1 MSCEVASLQRMILEG
16 ARLRRDYDMISSG
29 NRGPIFDVAVVGG
42 GPAGT
47 CAAIALA
54 RSGSRTMLI
63 APEPPPPGTGTQART
78 AALFEP
84 ALKLLERC
92 GAWPACR
99 NASAALRGI
108 RLIDQ
113 TTSPFGLKAPEVL
126 FEAHEI
132 GLDAFG
138 YNIPN
143 AALMSALRDTLPD
156 VAGLTVLAGRSVE
169 RVEVADGHVG
179 LWMDDGTAVG
189 ARLIAAAD
197 GRHSICRASAGID
210 TSVKDTDQVALTGI
224 VSHSR
229 PHYGISTEIHSA
241 AGPCTVVPMPP
252 PAAGAHASSLVWIE
266 RSAVARR
273 LQELDDGEFLAALGA
288 RLTGLLGELSA
299 ITGRGRFDLAF
310 VRAANLGRRRTIL
323 LAEAAHAMPPIGAQ
337 GLNLS
342 LRDISSAVEFIG
354 RAVASGADPGS
365 DDVLQKYEKSRRADI
380 AARMGAVEAL
390 NGSLLMNFGP
400 LNLMRGAGLHAVR
413 ALPPLRRQLMRLGLG

>member
-1 MSCEVASLQRMILEG
+1 MT
-16 ARLRRDYDMISSG
+16 SSG
-29 NRGPIFDVAVVGG
+29 NPGQIFDVAVVGG
-42 GPAGT
+42 GPAGI

-54 RSGSRTMLI
+54 RSGCRTILI

-99 NASAALRGI
+99 DASAALRGI

-126 FEAHEI
+126 FEAREI
-132 GLDAFG
+132 GLEAFG

-143 AALMSALRDTLPD
+143 AALMSALGNLLPD
-156 VAGLTVLAGRSVE
+156 VPGLTVLAGRRVE
-169 RVEVADGHVG
+169 RVEICDAYAR
-179 LWMDDGTAVG
+179 LWLDDLNVVST
-189 ARLIAAAD
+189 RLIAAAD
-197 GRHSICRASAGID
+197 GRHSISRTAAGID
-210 TSVKDTDQVALTGI
+210 ASVKDTDQVALTGI

-252 PAAGAHASSLVWIE
+252 PAARGHASSLVWIE

-273 LQELDDGEFLAALGA
+273 LLELSDNDFLTALGA
-288 RLTGLLGELSA
+288 RLAGLLGELSA

-310 VRAANLGRRRTIL
+310 VRAAALGSRRTIL
-323 LAEAAHAMPPIGAQ
+323 LAEAAHVMPPIGAQ

-342 LRDISSAVEFIG
+342 LRDVSSAVEFIG
-354 RAVASGADPGS
+354 QAVASGADPGS
-365 DDVLQKYEKSRRADI
+365 DTVLLSYERSRRTDI

-390 NGSLLMNFGP
+390 NGSLLMDFGP
-400 LNLMRGAGLHAVR
+400 LNLVRGAGLHAVR